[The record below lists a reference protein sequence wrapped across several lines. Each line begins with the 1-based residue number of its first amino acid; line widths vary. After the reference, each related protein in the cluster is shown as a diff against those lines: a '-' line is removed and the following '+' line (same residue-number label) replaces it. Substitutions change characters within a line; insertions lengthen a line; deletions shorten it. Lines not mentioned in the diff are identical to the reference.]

1 MQVKICGLT
10 KTEEAAYLNDVG
22 ADYAGFVFYPKSK
35 RNVSFAQSKEI
46 REQLNPQIQA
56 VAVTVSPDVELVR
69 RIIDS
74 GFDIVQIHGEL
85 HKEVLKTASI
95 PIWYAVNIIK
105 EEELLQKAEAFMK
118 MPQHLQK
125 KIEAIVVDGASYGG
139 GKTFD
144 WKQADVKNAAAE
156 LLMHRKF
163 VLAGGLNESNVQ
175 EGMKLFSPDVVDVSS
190 GVEGENGNDKT
201 KINNFARK
209 VRNYE

>member
-56 VAVTVSPDVELVR
+56 VAVTVSPDVELVW

-85 HKEVLKTASI
+85 QKEVLETASI

-190 GVEGENGNDKT
+190 GVERENGKDKT
-201 KINNFARK
+201 KINNFVRK
-209 VRNYE
+209 VRDYE

>member
-10 KTEEAAYLNDVG
+10 KKEEATYLNDVG
-22 ADYAGFVFYPKSK
+22 ADYAGFVFCSKSK

-56 VAVTVSPDVELVR
+56 VAVTVSPDR
-69 RIIDS
+69 DMIKKIINS
-74 GFDIVQIHGEL
+74 GFNVIQIHGEL
-85 HKEVLKTASI
+85 TKEALEMASI
-95 PIWYAVNIIK
+95 PVWYAVNIIK
-105 EEELLQKAEAFMK
+105 EEELLQKAKKFME
-118 MPQHLQK
+118 MPQHLQEK
-125 KIEAIVVDGASYGG
+125 VEAIVVDGASYGG

-190 GVEGENGNDKT
+190 GVEGENGKDKT

-209 VRNYE
+209 VRDYE

>member
-35 RNVSFAQSKEI
+35 RNVSFVQSKEI

-69 RIIDS
+69 KIIDS

-85 HKEVLKTASI
+85 NKEVLETASI

-105 EEELLQKAEAFMK
+105 EEELLQKEEAFMK

-144 WKQADVKNAAAE
+144 WKQANVKNAAAE
-156 LLMHRKF
+156 LLMQRKF

-190 GVEGENGNDKT
+190 GVEGENGKDKT
-201 KINNFARK
+201 KINNFVRK
-209 VRNYE
+209 VRDYE

>member
-69 RIIDS
+69 KIIDS

-85 HKEVLKTASI
+85 NKEVLETASV

-144 WKQADVKNAAAE
+144 WKQANVKNAAAK
-156 LLMHRKF
+156 LLMQRKF

-190 GVEGENGNDKT
+190 GVEGENGKDKT
-201 KINNFARK
+201 KINNFVRK
-209 VRNYE
+209 VKDYE

>member
-69 RIIDS
+69 KIIDS

-85 HKEVLKTASI
+85 NKEVLETASI

-144 WKQADVKNAAAE
+144 WKQANVKNAAAE
-156 LLMHRKF
+156 LLMQRKF

-190 GVEGENGNDKT
+190 GVEGENGKDKT
-201 KINNFARK
+201 KINNFVRK
-209 VRNYE
+209 VRDYE

>member
-69 RIIDS
+69 KIIDS

-85 HKEVLKTASI
+85 NKEVLETASI

-144 WKQADVKNAAAE
+144 WKQANVKNAAAK
-156 LLMHRKF
+156 LLMQRKF

-190 GVEGENGNDKT
+190 GVEGENGKDKT
-201 KINNFARK
+201 KINNFVRK
-209 VRNYE
+209 VKDYE

>member
-190 GVEGENGNDKT
+190 GVEGENGKDKT
-201 KINNFARK
+201 KINNFVRK
-209 VRNYE
+209 VRDYE

>member
-85 HKEVLKTASI
+85 HKEVLETAYI

-190 GVEGENGNDKT
+190 GVEGEKGKDKT
-201 KINNFARK
+201 KINNFVRK
-209 VRNYE
+209 VRDYE

>member
-22 ADYAGFVFYPKSK
+22 TDYAGFVFYPKSK

-85 HKEVLKTASI
+85 HKEVLETASI
-95 PIWYAVNIIK
+95 PRWYAVNIIK

-190 GVEGENGNDKT
+190 GVEGEKGKDKT
-201 KINNFARK
+201 KINNFVRK
-209 VRNYE
+209 VRDYE

>member
-35 RNVSFAQSKEI
+35 RNVSFVQSKEI

-69 RIIDS
+69 KIIDS

-85 HKEVLKTASI
+85 NKEVLETASI

-144 WKQADVKNAAAE
+144 WKQANVKNAAAE
-156 LLMHRKF
+156 LLMQRKF

-190 GVEGENGNDKT
+190 GVEGENEKDKT
-201 KINNFARK
+201 KINNFVRK
-209 VRNYE
+209 VRDYE

>member
-35 RNVSFAQSKEI
+35 RNVSFVQSKEI

-69 RIIDS
+69 KIIDS

-85 HKEVLKTASI
+85 NKEVLETASI

-125 KIEAIVVDGASYGG
+125 KIEAIVVNGASYGG

-144 WKQADVKNAAAE
+144 WKQANVKNAAAE
-156 LLMHRKF
+156 LLMQRKF

-190 GVEGENGNDKT
+190 GVEGENGKDKT
-201 KINNFARK
+201 KINNFVRK
-209 VRNYE
+209 VRDYE

>member
-35 RNVSFAQSKEI
+35 RNVSFVQSKEI

-69 RIIDS
+69 KIIDS

-85 HKEVLKTASI
+85 NKEVLETASI

-144 WKQADVKNAAAE
+144 WKQANVKNAAAE
-156 LLMHRKF
+156 LLMQRKF

-190 GVEGENGNDKT
+190 GVEEENGKDKT
-201 KINNFARK
+201 KINNFVRK
-209 VRNYE
+209 VRDYE

>member
-105 EEELLQKAEAFMK
+105 EEELLQKAKTFME
-118 MPQHLQK
+118 MPQHLQEK
-125 KIEAIVVDGASYGG
+125 VEAIVVDGASYGG

-190 GVEGENGNDKT
+190 GVEGENGKDKT

>member
-1 MQVKICGLT
+1 M
-10 KTEEAAYLNDVG
+10 
-22 ADYAGFVFYPKSK
+22 
-35 RNVSFAQSKEI
+35 
-46 REQLNPQIQA
+46 NPQIQA

-85 HKEVLKTASI
+85 HKEVLETASI

-190 GVEGENGNDKT
+190 GVEVENGKDKT
-201 KINNFARK
+201 KINNFVRK
-209 VRNYE
+209 VRDDE

>member
-35 RNVSFAQSKEI
+35 RNVSFVQSKEI

-69 RIIDS
+69 KIIDS

-85 HKEVLKTASI
+85 NKEVLETASI

-144 WKQADVKNAAAE
+144 WKQANVKNAAAE
-156 LLMHRKF
+156 LLMQRKF

-190 GVEGENGNDKT
+190 GVEGENGKDKT
-201 KINNFARK
+201 KINNFVRK
-209 VRNYE
+209 VRDYE

>member
-35 RNVSFAQSKEI
+35 RNVSFVQSKEI

-69 RIIDS
+69 KIIDS

-85 HKEVLKTASI
+85 NKEVLETASI

-144 WKQADVKNAAAE
+144 WKQANVKNAAAE
-156 LLMHRKF
+156 LLMQRKF

-190 GVEGENGNDKT
+190 GVEGENGKDKT
-201 KINNFARK
+201 KINNFVRK
-209 VRNYE
+209 VRAYE

>member
-74 GFDIVQIHGEL
+74 GFDIAQIHGEL
-85 HKEVLKTASI
+85 YKEVLETASI

-190 GVEGENGNDKT
+190 GVEGENGKDKT
-201 KINNFARK
+201 KINNFVRK
-209 VRNYE
+209 VRDYE

>member
-190 GVEGENGNDKT
+190 GVEEENGKDKT
-201 KINNFARK
+201 KINNFVRK
-209 VRNYE
+209 VRDYE

>member
-35 RNVSFAQSKEI
+35 RNVSFAQSEEI

-190 GVEGENGNDKT
+190 GVEGENGKDKT

>member
-10 KTEEAAYLNDVG
+10 KTEEAAYLKDVG

-190 GVEGENGNDKT
+190 GVEGENGKDKT
-201 KINNFARK
+201 KINNFVRK
-209 VRNYE
+209 VRDYE

>member
-10 KTEEAAYLNDVG
+10 KTEEATYLNEVG

-35 RNVSFAQSKEI
+35 RNISFAQAKAI
-46 REQLNPQIQA
+46 RELLNPQIRA
-56 VAVTVSPDVELVR
+56 VAVTVSPGGDTIQK
-69 RIIDS
+69 IINF
-74 GFDIVQIHGEL
+74 GFDIIQIHGEL
-85 HKEVLKTASI
+85 TQEALETASI
-95 PIWYAVNIIK
+95 PVWYAVNIIK
-105 EEELLQKAEAFMK
+105 EEELLKKVKTFME

-175 EGMKLFSPDVVDVSS
+175 EGMKLFSPNVVDVSS
-190 GVEGENGNDKT
+190 GVEGENGKDKT
-201 KINNFARK
+201 KINNFVRK
-209 VRNYE
+209 VRDYE